1 MEDDIFW
8 RYIELH
14 ERISAC
20 FSWLLESV
28 PDQHIQHGLVFS
40 SKYDLHYF
48 SLYVTS
54 VTSHVFS
61 CIRRFRPI
69 KPYIF
74 WKPITLDIGCRSPLS
89 PPSPPHSQLKPC
101 TAQYSPVQSST
112 AKYSPVQPSTVK
124 YSQVQSSTV
133 QYSPVHP
140 STAQNISPKN
150 VPPRNSSSRVYL
162 SWVHL
167 LNLSS
172 PVLLGIVISN

>member
-1 MEDDIFW
+1 MKKRENIDHAKWTILWSEVEDDIFW

-112 AKYSPVQPSTVK
+112 AKYSPVQPSIAK

-133 QYSPVHP
+133 QYSPVQP
-140 STAQNISPKN
+140 SKAQ
-150 VPPRNSSSRVYL
+150 
-162 SWVHL
+162 
-167 LNLSS
+167 
-172 PVLLGIVISN
+172 